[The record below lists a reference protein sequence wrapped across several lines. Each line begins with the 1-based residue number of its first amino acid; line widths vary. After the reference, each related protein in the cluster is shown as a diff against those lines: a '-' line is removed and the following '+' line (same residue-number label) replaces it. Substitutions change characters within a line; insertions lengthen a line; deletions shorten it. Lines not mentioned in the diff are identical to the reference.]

1 MPMMQA
7 HPHERVNHIGHIEDL
22 FCASAWDGSLF
33 MSKIL
38 HYKWSVVRTMLRFL
52 RSKLFISLVLICL
65 AFFLSFVVLP
75 RMYGQQDQT
84 VDIVMFVSDVNLGT
98 RITENMIR
106 TKTVGKYGLE
116 MSAITDKN
124 AIIGKY
130 AAKDIDYR
138 LPLLPDM
145 FADSF
150 EEVDGAVDTLIKPGQ
165 KLFTISTSTL
175 AKSVAAQIKPG
186 AKVDIYTQVIP
197 EPEYDEW
204 GNKIDVDDEV
214 EFELLPCMTGVL
226 VYKVQNAAGE
236 DIAELTRK
244 WQAAIE
250 AGSEEDAG
258 GSLIPSV
265 VTLIVNDEQSL
276 VLSKQEYVGTMHM
289 ALHPSV
295 DLDGDGISE
304 DITEAGKAQDATADA
319 VAVDPAPVADEVLTP
334 AA

>member
-1 MPMMQA
+1 
-7 HPHERVNHIGHIEDL
+7 
-22 FCASAWDGSLF
+22 
-33 MSKIL
+33 
-38 HYKWSVVRTMLRFL
+38 MLRFL

-75 RMYGQQDQT
+75 RMYGAQDQT

-106 TKTVGKYGLE
+106 TKTVGKHGLD
-116 MSAITDKN
+116 MNAITDKN

-130 AAKDIDYR
+130 AVKDIDYR

-145 FADSF
+145 FADTF

-165 KLFTISTSTL
+165 KLFTITTSTL

-186 AKVDIYTQVIP
+186 AKIDIYTQVIP

-204 GNKIDVDDEV
+204 GNEIETDDEI
-214 EFELLPCMTGVL
+214 EFELLPSMTGVL
-226 VYKVQNAAGE
+226 IYKVQNAAGE

-276 VLSKQEYVGTMHM
+276 ILSKQEYAGTVHM

-295 DLDGDGISE
+295 DLDGDGVPE
-304 DITEAGKAQDATADA
+304 DITEMTPPQEETTETTEATPVEGEATADDTTP
-319 VAVDPAPVADEVLTP
+319 VDPATVTDDVLLP